1 YLLPGTIDTPFLPY
15 LSLSGTSMAAPVVA
29 GTVALMLQ
37 ANPAL
42 TTNAVKAIVE
52 YSAQTYPGYDALT
65 EGAGF
70 LNTLGA
76 IRLARFFATGHPG
89 DAVPVQAMWSKHILW
104 GNHMLAG
111 GVVLPDANA
120 WHADVTWGATAS
132 ESGDNIVWGSGCG
145 DSCDN
150 TVWGTISRG
159 DNIVWGSL
167 SRDNIVWGSV
177 ARVDTNIGGGSEWG
191 AGYWDNFV
199 WGDVVFA
206 TIAAGRLSAAA

>member
-1 YLLPGTIDTPFLPY
+1 MAAAGNAGRNRNGATQYGGITAPGNAPWVLTVGASSTMGTPSRDDDTVAGYSSRGPTFLDWAAKPDIVAPGTGTVSLAVAGSTLYATKSDYLLAGSIDTPFLPY

-52 YSAQTYPGYDALT
+52 YTAQTYPGYDALT

-111 GVVLPDANA
+111 GVEE
-120 WHADVTWGATAS
+120 G
-132 ESGDNIVWGSGCG
+132 
-145 DSCDN
+145 
-150 TVWGTISRG
+150 
-159 DNIVWGSL
+159 
-167 SRDNIVWGSV
+167 
-177 ARVDTNIGGGSEWG
+177 
-191 AGYWDNFV
+191 
-199 WGDVVFA
+199 
-206 TIAAGRLSAAA
+206 